1 MTNVWGAVQW
11 WDEWQLRILVL
22 GSLGIQWFL
31 LLAAPM
37 RKYTIPH
44 WFRTFIWLAYI
55 SSDALAIYALA
66 TLFNR
71 HANTTTAAKR
81 HCANGSILEVLWAPV
96 LLIHLGGQQEMSA
109 YTIED
114 NELWRR
120 HTVTLVSQVMVA
132 IYAFYKSWPANGGDR
147 RLLVSAVLLF
157 VIGVLSFTEK
167 PWALRRASINRLAA
181 VSSMVQAR
189 KGASKW
195 RYCFTELEEDKRDIF
210 NRCYKRKEEET
221 PLPGVDTDVV
231 RRTQQHILTDRDKV
245 LLILSDMSLL
255 AADSDLK
262 QEQRRRRQRRSLAGE
277 DDGKEEVEGDLLG
290 TLSPRAEKGSKRWL
304 RRAFALI
311 YTRANVVLTPAYL
324 AYHILLAP
332 FLHITAIALFA
343 ASSKRRHNAIDVKTT
358 YVLLCLTA
366 ALDILAESIR
376 QLLFKL
382 MSMVD
387 VPALCETVP
396 QYNNLIRSALH
407 RTQPTGVL
415 LKCAAHVGYT
425 EGFFVC
431 RRRNLYHMLAGLIFS
446 DLVEANAR
454 GLDFTS
460 YRSFA
465 PGRRNWVLNENLRMA
480 CGQEV
485 QDSLRGSFD
494 RSVILWHIAT
504 DLCIRMMTDND
515 IDDIDR
521 KFLDCTEAI
530 SDYMA
535 HLLNLRP
542 DMLMTGSRQHLFTQA
557 MEEVELILKGIEPQQ
572 QPHSLKT
579 LAEKIIE
586 KARAEVNA
594 TIDVERVSEQGRQI
608 RVDEPPPPKY
618 PLVHDACT
626 LAEELMDK
634 MDRKTRCQVMYRVWV
649 GMLFYSAS
657 MCRGYLHA
665 KSLGEGGEF
674 LSFVWLIL
682 SLKGAK
688 TLADKLQ
695 MPEPEPEPETKTRP
709 YSPGQEILQGEPTA
723 AVATTA
729 DEGEDLS
736 FLLPCNPRS

>member
-1 MTNVWGAVQW
+1 MTNVSAAVQW

-22 GSLGIQWFL
+22 CSLGIQWFL

-71 HANTTTAAKR
+71 HANTTTAAKQ
-81 HCANGSILEVLWAPV
+81 HCVNGSALEVLWAPV

-120 HTVTLVSQVMVA
+120 HTVTLVSQVTVA

-147 RLLVSAVLLF
+147 KLLVSAVLLF
-157 VIGVLSFTEK
+157 VIGVFSFTEK

-181 VSSMVQAR
+181 VSSMVQGR
-189 KGASKW
+189 KEVSKW
-195 RYCFTELEEDKRDIF
+195 RYCFTELEKDKRDILD
-210 NRCYKRKEEET
+210 RCCQLKKEKEN
-221 PLPGVDTDVV
+221 PPPG
-231 RRTQQHILTDRDKV
+231 
-245 LLILSDMSLL
+245 
-255 AADSDLK
+255 
-262 QEQRRRRQRRSLAGE
+262 EQRRRRQCQSLMGE
-277 DDGKEEVEGDLLG
+277 DDSKEEVEGDLLG

-332 FLHITAIALFA
+332 FLHITAIVLFA
-343 ASSKRRHNAIDVKTT
+343 ASSKRHHNTIDVKIT

-366 ALDILAESIR
+366 ALDILAEPIR

-382 MSMVD
+382 MSMAD
-387 VPALCETVP
+387 VAALCETVP
-396 QYNNLIRSALH
+396 QYNNLIRSALQ
-407 RTQPTGVL
+407 RTQPAGVL

-425 EGFFVC
+425 QGFFVC
-431 RRRNLYHMLAGLIFS
+431 QRKNLYHMLAGLIFS
-446 DLVEANAR
+446 DLVEANAK

-465 PGRRNWVLNENLRMA
+465 PGRRNWVLNENLRKV
-480 CGQEV
+480 CGLEV
-485 QDSLRGSFD
+485 QGSLRGSFD
-494 RSVILWHIAT
+494 RGVILWHIAT
-504 DLCIRMMTDND
+504 DLCMRRMMAENT
-515 IDDIDR
+515 IDEIDR
-521 KFLDCTEAI
+521 KFLECTEAI

-557 MEEVELILKGIEPQQ
+557 MEEVELILKDIESQQQ
-572 QPHSLKT
+572 QPHSLKKLGRDI
-579 LAEKIIE
+579 LAKKIID
-586 KARAEVNA
+586 KAKAEVNA
-594 TIDVERVSEQGRQI
+594 EVNAAIDIEMVREQEREI

-618 PLVHDACT
+618 PLVHDACR

-634 MDRKTRCQVMYRVWV
+634 MGRRTRCQVMYRVWV

-695 MPEPEPEPETKTRP
+695 MPEPEPEPEREPEPKSGP
-709 YSPGQEILQGEPTA
+709 YSPSQEIVQGEPTA
-723 AVATTA
+723 TVATTA

-736 FLLPCNPRS
+736 FLLPHSPRS